1 MGCASSREM
10 EEEPPPVRAAPDSE
24 RSNASAPPRRLSIS
38 YSAQELGSPRQGSRA
53 ELLVERKAAIK
64 LGSMADTL
72 GSHTR
77 HGVVPGPSGSA
88 YAKINQDRGAV
99 FWPFNDSHNE
109 ALLCVFDGHGV
120 AGEKVAEVCIKKIPP
135 MLQERGVELRA
146 DPMTVLTTTVLDTE
160 EDVRCAGLAAG
171 AGLAGRG
178 SCPARPRDGSAPSPR
193 LPAPVAKPIPHSH
206 TRTHVQPVPP
216 ARRRD
221 IAAPLIPPSRHP
233 PSAAH
238 PSRLPPQVMTRN
250 NGRFARTCGCTSIIV
265 YLHGTSL
272 WSACSGD
279 SRAVMGSS
287 FHGEI
292 VAHDLSEDC
301 KPDTPSETA
310 RILAAGGTVSAA
322 IGARPSRVWANGKI
336 GLAMS
341 RSIGDGECKKYG
353 VIADPD
359 VKHFTLEPAAEAR
372 DGDKFLIVASDGV
385 WEFITSQEA
394 CEIVAAVPGSASRAS
409 AALVQEAAQRWKDIE
424 GNYRDDI
431 TAIVAYL
438 PFTHAEH
445 PPASLDMVG
454 KASSRPSLDATL
466 VDNSIYINMG
476 EKGISPLTE
485 DASPFKRPARTSAAR
500 AEQFMDKPADGTAAG
515 AFRRPGCEASSFA
528 NRRLSVS
535 TPVCDIA
542 LSDSFDEDDWD
553 RNNDTCA

>member
-1 MGCASSREM
+1 
-10 EEEPPPVRAAPDSE
+10 
-24 RSNASAPPRRLSIS
+24 
-38 YSAQELGSPRQGSRA
+38 
-53 ELLVERKAAIK
+53 
-64 LGSMADTL
+64 
-72 GSHTR
+72 
-77 HGVVPGPSGSA
+77 
-88 YAKINQDRGAV
+88 
-99 FWPFNDSHNE
+99 
-109 ALLCVFDGHGV
+109 
-120 AGEKVAEVCIKKIPP
+120 
-135 MLQERGVELRA
+135 
-146 DPMTVLTTTVLDTE
+146 
-160 EDVRCAGLAAG
+160 
-171 AGLAGRG
+171 
-178 SCPARPRDGSAPSPR
+178 
-193 LPAPVAKPIPHSH
+193 
-206 TRTHVQPVPP
+206 
-216 ARRRD
+216 
-221 IAAPLIPPSRHP
+221 
-233 PSAAH
+233 
-238 PSRLPPQVMTRN
+238 MTRN